1 MALNV
6 LLVDDEYLV
15 LKGLEIILSEQTETS
30 VKIVTAMD
38 VEDALN
44 KLTSFRPDVIITD
57 INMPES
63 NGFEL
68 IKQAQQNFPHCRFI
82 ICSGYDE
89 QSYLKQ
95 ALHLHVDD
103 YLLKPIDKSLLIHR
117 LKELE
122 VEKERNISHV
132 LMRIQLLLL
141 NGNSYSDD
149 VVSAKDL
156 EYIFPN
162 SAFCLCAINN
172 THTDPLQL
180 KQQLTRYFDT
190 IYTFSL
196 NSRTLFLLNYSKK
209 IHSEEVYT
217 ILETL
222 FKTIPWGHSYFL
234 STAGKANAINS
245 IAVHYQEALCEMIL
259 SQSPASKTEDYSPL
273 LQIIAK
279 RTLLPAIRV
288 ITFEENIED
297 YIQELYNALPANLYY
312 PLIFTEFF
320 SAYTFVS
327 DINLPI
333 DRIHRQ
339 YPTPS
344 DNTITQKSLI
354 QFVKKLLDFWHN
366 SFSQT
371 EQESCSSKVAA
382 ACRYIK
388 LHYQQDISLDKLAE
402 ILTINASYLSYIF
415 KKETGSTIVQY
426 LTNVRME
433 QACELLCH
441 RPDLTMEEIALQT
454 GYNSTTYFHKIFRSK
469 FGVSPRQWQQTMS
482 EK

>member
-245 IAVHYQEALCEMIL
+245 IAVHYQ
-259 SQSPASKTEDYSPL
+259 
-273 LQIIAK
+273 
-279 RTLLPAIRV
+279 
-288 ITFEENIED
+288 
-297 YIQELYNALPANLYY
+297 
-312 PLIFTEFF
+312 
-320 SAYTFVS
+320 
-327 DINLPI
+327 
-333 DRIHRQ
+333 
-339 YPTPS
+339 
-344 DNTITQKSLI
+344 
-354 QFVKKLLDFWHN
+354 
-366 SFSQT
+366 
-371 EQESCSSKVAA
+371 
-382 ACRYIK
+382 
-388 LHYQQDISLDKLAE
+388 
-402 ILTINASYLSYIF
+402 
-415 KKETGSTIVQY
+415 
-426 LTNVRME
+426 
-433 QACELLCH
+433 
-441 RPDLTMEEIALQT
+441 
-454 GYNSTTYFHKIFRSK
+454 
-469 FGVSPRQWQQTMS
+469 
-482 EK
+482 

>member
-122 VEKERNISHV
+122 VEKERNISHI

-149 VVSAKDL
+149 VVPAKDL

-297 YIQELYNALPANLYY
+297 YIQEIYNALPANLYY
-312 PLIFTEFF
+312 PLIFTEIF

-371 EQESCSSKVAA
+371 EQIGRAHV
-382 ACRYIK
+382 
-388 LHYQQDISLDKLAE
+388 
-402 ILTINASYLSYIF
+402 
-415 KKETGSTIVQY
+415 
-426 LTNVRME
+426 
-433 QACELLCH
+433 
-441 RPDLTMEEIALQT
+441 
-454 GYNSTTYFHKIFRSK
+454 
-469 FGVSPRQWQQTMS
+469 
-482 EK
+482 

>member
-162 SAFCLCAINN
+162 SGFGKDRSGN
-172 THTDPLQL
+172 T
-180 KQQLTRYFDT
+180 
-190 IYTFSL
+190 
-196 NSRTLFLLNYSKK
+196 
-209 IHSEEVYT
+209 
-217 ILETL
+217 
-222 FKTIPWGHSYFL
+222 
-234 STAGKANAINS
+234 
-245 IAVHYQEALCEMIL
+245 
-259 SQSPASKTEDYSPL
+259 
-273 LQIIAK
+273 
-279 RTLLPAIRV
+279 
-288 ITFEENIED
+288 
-297 YIQELYNALPANLYY
+297 
-312 PLIFTEFF
+312 
-320 SAYTFVS
+320 
-327 DINLPI
+327 
-333 DRIHRQ
+333 
-339 YPTPS
+339 
-344 DNTITQKSLI
+344 
-354 QFVKKLLDFWHN
+354 
-366 SFSQT
+366 
-371 EQESCSSKVAA
+371 
-382 ACRYIK
+382 
-388 LHYQQDISLDKLAE
+388 
-402 ILTINASYLSYIF
+402 
-415 KKETGSTIVQY
+415 
-426 LTNVRME
+426 
-433 QACELLCH
+433 
-441 RPDLTMEEIALQT
+441 
-454 GYNSTTYFHKIFRSK
+454 
-469 FGVSPRQWQQTMS
+469 
-482 EK
+482 

>member
-149 VVSAKDL
+149 
-156 EYIFPN
+156 
-162 SAFCLCAINN
+162 
-172 THTDPLQL
+172 
-180 KQQLTRYFDT
+180 
-190 IYTFSL
+190 
-196 NSRTLFLLNYSKK
+196 
-209 IHSEEVYT
+209 
-217 ILETL
+217 
-222 FKTIPWGHSYFL
+222 
-234 STAGKANAINS
+234 
-245 IAVHYQEALCEMIL
+245 
-259 SQSPASKTEDYSPL
+259 
-273 LQIIAK
+273 LQISSNGFFLILQDRQSWWTVTEKLYKLLKAEASIFAC
-279 RTLLPAIRV
+279 RT
-288 ITFEENIED
+288 D
-297 YIQELYNALPANLYY
+297 
-312 PLIFTEFF
+312 
-320 SAYTFVS
+320 
-327 DINLPI
+327 
-333 DRIHRQ
+333 
-339 YPTPS
+339 
-344 DNTITQKSLI
+344 SLI
-354 QFVKKLLDFWHN
+354 IP
-366 SFSQT
+366 S
-371 EQESCSSKVAA
+371 
-382 ACRYIK
+382 
-388 LHYQQDISLDKLAE
+388 
-402 ILTINASYLSYIF
+402 
-415 KKETGSTIVQY
+415 
-426 LTNVRME
+426 VRVLPP
-433 QACELLCH
+433 A
-441 RPDLTMEEIALQT
+441 
-454 GYNSTTYFHKIFRSK
+454 
-469 FGVSPRQWQQTMS
+469 
-482 EK
+482 

>member
-149 VVSAKDL
+149 VVPAKDL

-162 SAFCLCAINN
+162 SAFCLCTISNAYA
-172 THTDPLQL
+172 DPIQL
-180 KQQLTRYFDT
+180 KLQLTRYFDT

-196 NSRTLFLLNYSKK
+196 NSRTIFLLNYSKK

-312 PLIFTEFF
+312 PLIFTEIF

-354 QFVKKLLDFWHN
+354 QFVKKAVRFLAQFILSN
-366 SFSQT
+366 GT
-371 EQESCSSKVAA
+371 
-382 ACRYIK
+382 RK
-388 LHYQQDISLDKLAE
+388 LFFQ
-402 ILTINASYLSYIF
+402 
-415 KKETGSTIVQY
+415 GS
-426 LTNVRME
+426 R
-433 QACELLCH
+433 C
-441 RPDLTMEEIALQT
+441 LQI
-454 GYNSTTYFHKIFRSK
+454 Y
-469 FGVSPRQWQQTMS
+469 
-482 EK
+482 